1 MHIPFVDLKAQ
12 YRAHRTEIDAA
23 IAAVIDGTAFI
34 RGKFVADFE
43 KAYAEKYGAKH
54 CVSCGNGT
62 DAIFITLKMLGVGAG
77 DEVITTSNSWIASS
91 ETITLTGA
99 RVVFVDVEDD
109 CYDLDASKIEAAI
122 TPRTKAILPV
132 HLLGQPAQ
140 MDVIMDIAQ
149 RRGLHVVEDCA
160 QAHFATF
167 GGRRVGTFGIAGT
180 FSFYPGKNLG
190 AYGDAGAIIT
200 DDDALAEKVRM
211 FANHGAD
218 RVNKHEHLMEGVCSR
233 LDGLQAAILSAKL
246 PHIDAWT
253 RSRQERAATYDEL
266 LGGVAEVIAPKI
278 RAGAT
283 HVFHNYVLRA
293 QRRDELQAFLKENG
307 VETTRHYP
315 VPLPFLKAYEYLGH
329 TAADFPVVTRHSREI
344 ISLPIYPELTARTA
358 APRRGEDQRFLCSQI
373 KSSSPLRPSA

>member
-91 ETITLTGA
+91 ETITQTGA

-109 CYDLDASKIEAAI
+109 CYDLDAAKIEAAI

-140 MDVIMDIAQ
+140 MDVIMDIAK
-149 RRGLHVVEDCA
+149 RHNLPVVEDCA
-160 QAHFATF
+160 QAHFATL

-200 DDDALAEKVRM
+200 DDDTLAEKVRM

-253 RSRQERAATYDEL
+253 KGRQERAATYDRL
-266 LGGVAEVIAPKI
+266 LGGVAEVVPPKI
-278 RAGAT
+278 RPGAT

-293 QRRDELQAFLKENG
+293 QRRNELQTFLKENG

-329 TAADFPVVTRHSREI
+329 TPADFPVVTQHSREI
-344 ISLPIYPELTARTA
+344 ISLPVYPELTGEQQHYVAEKIKAFYAR
-358 APRRGEDQRFLCSQI
+358 
-373 KSSSPLRPSA
+373 K

>member
-1 MHIPFVDLKAQ
+1 MNPIPFVDLKAQ
-12 YRAHRTEIDAA
+12 YRAIKSEVDAA
-23 IAAVIDGTAFI
+23 VASVIADTAFI
-34 RGKFVADFE
+34 RGKFVTDFE
-43 KAYAEKYGAKH
+43 NAYAAKYGVKH

-62 DAIFITLKMLGVGAG
+62 DAIFITLKMLGIGAG
-77 DEVITTSNSWIASS
+77 DEVITTSNSWIAST

-140 MDVIMDIAQ
+140 MDVIMDLA
-149 RRGLHVVEDCA
+149 RRHHLAVVEDCA
-160 QAHFATF
+160 QAHFAEF
-167 GGRRVGTFGIAGT
+167 DGRRVGTFGIAGT

-190 AYGDAGAIIT
+190 AYGDAGAIVT
-200 DDDALAEKVRM
+200 DDDGLAEKVRM

-253 RSRQERAATYDEL
+253 RARRERAAGYDQL
-266 LGGVAEVIAPKI
+266 LAGIPEITTPKV
-278 RAGAT
+278 RPGAT
-283 HVFHNYVLRA
+283 HVYHNYVIRA
-293 QRRDELQAFLKENG
+293 ARRDALQVFLKEQG
-307 VETTRHYP
+307 IETTRHYP
-315 VPLPFLKAYEYLGH
+315 TPLPFLKAYEYLGH
-329 TAADFPVVTRHSREI
+329 TPADFPVVAQHSREI
-344 ISLPIYPELTARTA
+344 LSLPIYPELTAEQQRSVA
-358 APRRGEDQRFLCSQI
+358 DSIRGFYAVN
-373 KSSSPLRPSA
+373 SP

>member
-12 YRAHRTEIDAA
+12 YRAHKSEIDSA
-23 IAAVIDGTAFI
+23 ISGVIDGTAFI

-43 KAYAEKYGAKH
+43 KAYAEKYGVKH

-62 DAIFITLKMLGVGAG
+62 DAIFITLKMLGIGAG

-91 ETITLTGA
+91 ETITMTGA

-109 CYDLDASKIEAAI
+109 YYDLDAAKIEAAI

-140 MDVIMDIAQ
+140 MDVIMEIAV
-149 RRGLHVVEDCA
+149 RHGLHVVEDCA

-167 GGRRVGTFGIAGT
+167 AGRLVGTMGIAGT

-190 AYGDAGAIIT
+190 AYGDAGAIVT
-200 DDDALAEKVRM
+200 DDDMLAEKVRM

-233 LDGLQAAILSAKL
+233 LDGLQAAILFAKL
-246 PHIDAWT
+246 PHIDSWT
-253 RSRQERAATYDEL
+253 SARQERAANYDEL
-266 LGGVAEVIAPKI
+266 LRGVSEVITPKI
-278 RAGAT
+278 RPGAT

-293 QRRDELQAFLKENG
+293 HRRDELQVFLKENG

-329 TAADFPVVTRHSREI
+329 APADFPVVTQHSREI
-344 ISLPIYPELTARTA
+344 ISLPVYPELS
-358 APRRGEDQRFLCSQI
+358 GEQQLYIVDKIQEFYAHR
-373 KSSSPLRPSA
+373 

>member
-1 MHIPFVDLKAQ
+1 MNPIPFVDLKAQ
-12 YRAHRTEIDAA
+12 YCAIKSEVDAA
-23 IAAVIDGTAFI
+23 IASVIADTAFI
-34 RGKFVADFE
+34 RGKFVTDFE
-43 KAYAEKYGAKH
+43 KAYAAKYGVKH

-62 DAIFITLKMLGVGAG
+62 DAIFITLKMLGIGAG
-77 DEVITTSNSWIASS
+77 DEVITTSNSWIAST

-140 MDVIMDIAQ
+140 MDVIMDLA
-149 RRGLHVVEDCA
+149 RRHHLAVVEDCA
-160 QAHFATF
+160 QAHFAEF
-167 GGRRVGTFGIAGT
+167 DGRRVGTFGIAGT

-190 AYGDAGAIIT
+190 AYGDAGAIVT
-200 DDDALAEKVRM
+200 DDDGLAEKVRM

-253 RSRQERAATYDEL
+253 RARRERAAGYDQL
-266 LGGVAEVIAPKI
+266 LAGIPEITTPKV
-278 RAGAT
+278 RPGAT
-283 HVFHNYVLRA
+283 HVYHNYVIRA
-293 QRRDELQAFLKENG
+293 ARRDALQVFLKEQG
-307 VETTRHYP
+307 IETTRHYP
-315 VPLPFLKAYEYLGH
+315 TPLPFLKAYEYLGH
-329 TAADFPVVTRHSREI
+329 TPADFPVVAQHSREI
-344 ISLPIYPELTARTA
+344 LSLPIYPELTAEQQRSVTDSI
-358 APRRGEDQRFLCSQI
+358 RGFYAV
-373 KSSSPLRPSA
+373 SSP

>member
-12 YRAHRTEIDAA
+12 YRAHKTDIDAA
-23 IAAVIDGTAFI
+23 IAAVIESTAFI

-43 KAYAEKYGAKH
+43 KAYAEKYGVKH

-62 DAIFITLKMLGVGAG
+62 DAIFITLKMLGIGAG

-91 ETITLTGA
+91 ETISLTGA
-99 RVVFVDVEDD
+99 RPVFVDVEDD
-109 CYDLDASKIEAAI
+109 CYDLDAAQVAAAI

-140 MDVIMDIAQ
+140 MDAIMETARQ
-149 RRGLHVVEDCA
+149 HGLPVVEDCA

-167 GGRRVGTFGIAGT
+167 GGRLVGTFGIAGT

-218 RVNKHEHLMEGVCSR
+218 RVNKHDHLMEGVCSR

-246 PHIDAWT
+246 PHLDAWT
-253 RSRQERAATYDEL
+253 RSRQERAAKYDGL
-266 LGGVAEVIAPKI
+266 LGGIAEIITPKI

-315 VPLPFLKAYEYLGH
+315 VPLPFLKAYAYLGH
-329 TAADFPVVTRHSREI
+329 TPADFPVVARHSREI
-344 ISLPIYPELTARTA
+344 ISLPVYPELTDEQQHHVTETIRRFYAR
-358 APRRGEDQRFLCSQI
+358 
-373 KSSSPLRPSA
+373 K

>member
-23 IAAVIDGTAFI
+23 IASVIDGTAFI

-43 KAYAEKYGAKH
+43 KAYAEKYGVKH

-62 DAIFITLKMLGVGAG
+62 DAIFITLKMLGIGPG
-77 DEVITTSNSWIASS
+77 DEVITTSNSWIAST

-99 RVVFVDVEDD
+99 KVVFVDVEDD
-109 CYDLDASKIEAAI
+109 CYDLDATKIEAAI

-140 MDVIMDIAQ
+140 MDVIMEIAQ

-167 GGRRVGTFGIAGT
+167 GGRKVGTFGIAGT

-246 PHIDAWT
+246 PHLDAWT
-253 RSRQERAATYDEL
+253 RARQERAAAYDEL
-266 LGGVAEVIAPKI
+266 LGGVAEVRTPKI

-293 QRRDELQAFLKENG
+293 QRRDELQVFLKEQG

-315 VPLPFLKAYEYLGH
+315 VPLPFLKAYAYLGH
-329 TAADFPVVTRHSREI
+329 TPADFPVVAQHSHEI
-344 ISLPIYPELTARTA
+344 ISLPVYPELSADQQRSVADKIKAFYAR
-358 APRRGEDQRFLCSQI
+358 
-373 KSSSPLRPSA
+373 K

>member
-12 YRAHRTEIDAA
+12 YRAHRAEIDAA
-23 IAAVIDGTAFI
+23 IAAVIEGTAFI

-43 KAYAEKYGAKH
+43 KAYAEKYGVKH

-62 DAIFITLKMLGVGAG
+62 DAIFITLKMLGIGAG

-109 CYDLDASKIEAAI
+109 CYDLDASQIEARI

-140 MDVIMDIAQ
+140 MDVIMDIA
-149 RRGLHVVEDCA
+149 RRHSLAVVEDCA

-167 GGRRVGTFGIAGT
+167 DGRRVGTFGIAGT

-190 AYGDAGAIIT
+190 AYGDAGAVVT
-200 DDDALAEKVRM
+200 DDDALAERVRM

-233 LDGLQAAILSAKL
+233 LDGMQAAILSAKL

-253 RSRQERAATYDEL
+253 LARQEKAARYDQL
-266 LGGVAEVIAPKI
+266 LAGIPEIITPKV
-278 RAGAT
+278 RPGAT
-283 HVFHNYVLRA
+283 HVYHNYVIRA
-293 QRRDELQAFLKENG
+293 SRRDALQDFLKAQG
-307 VETTRHYP
+307 IETTRHYP
-315 VPLPFLKAYEYLGH
+315 TPLPFLKAYAYLGH
-329 TAADFPVVTRHSREI
+329 TAADFPVVARHSREI
-344 ISLPIYPELTARTA
+344 LSLPVYPELTGEQQQYVADSVRAFYAGSAVTA
-358 APRRGEDQRFLCSQI
+358 P
-373 KSSSPLRPSA
+373 

>member
-12 YRAHRTEIDAA
+12 YRAHRAEIDAA
-23 IAAVIDGTAFI
+23 IAAVIGETAFI
-34 RGKFVADFE
+34 RGKYVADFE
-43 KAYAEKYGAKH
+43 KAYAEKYGVKH

-62 DAIFITLKMLGVGAG
+62 DAIFITLKMLGVGPG
-77 DEVITTSNSWIASS
+77 DEVITTSNSWIAST

-99 RVVFVDVEDD
+99 KVVFVDVEDD
-109 CYDLDASKIEAAI
+109 CYDLDATKIEAAI

-140 MDVIMDIAQ
+140 MDVIMEIAQ

-167 GGRRVGTFGIAGT
+167 GGRRVGTVGIAGT

-246 PHIDAWT
+246 PHLDAWT
-253 RSRQERAATYDEL
+253 RARQEKAARYDEL
-266 LGGVAEVIAPKI
+266 LGGIAEVRTPKI

-293 QRRDELQAFLKENG
+293 QRRDELQTFLKDKG
-307 VETTRHYP
+307 IDTTRHYP
-315 VPLPFLKAYEYLGH
+315 VPLPFLKAYAYLGH
-329 TAADFPVVTRHSREI
+329 TPADFPVVARHSREI
-344 ISLPIYPELTARTA
+344 LSLPVYPELT
-358 APRRGEDQRFLCSQI
+358 EEQQRCVADSIREFYSGPVA
-373 KSSSPLRPSA
+373 SSP

>member
-1 MHIPFVDLKAQ
+1 MQIPFVDLKAQ
-12 YRAHRTEIDAA
+12 YRAHRAEIDAA
-23 IAAVIDGTAFI
+23 IAAVMDGTAFI
-34 RGKFVADFE
+34 RGKYVADFE
-43 KAYAEKYGAKH
+43 KAYAEKYGVKH

-91 ETITLTGA
+91 ETITQTGA

-167 GGRRVGTFGIAGT
+167 AGRRVGTFGIAGT

-190 AYGDAGAIIT
+190 AYGDAGAIVT
-200 DDDALAEKVRM
+200 DDAALAEKVRM

-253 RSRQERAATYDEL
+253 HSRQERAARYDAL
-266 LGGVAEVIAPKI
+266 LAGVTEVATPKI
-278 RAGAT
+278 RPGAT

-293 QRRDELQAFLKENG
+293 QRRDELQTFLKENG
-307 VETTRHYP
+307 IDTTRHYP

-329 TAADFPVVTRHSREI
+329 TPADFPIVTRHSQEI
-344 ISLPIYPELTARTA
+344 ISLPVYPELTDEQQAYVA
-358 APRRGEDQRFLCSQI
+358 AKIREFYE
-373 KSSSPLRPSA
+373 

>member
-12 YRAHRTEIDAA
+12 YRAYKAAIDAA
-23 IAAVIDGTAFI
+23 IASVIENTAFI
-34 RGKFVADFE
+34 RGTFVSAFE
-43 KAYAEKYGAKH
+43 KAYAAKYGVKH

-62 DAIFITLKMLGVGAG
+62 DAIFITLKMLGIGAG

-91 ETITLTGA
+91 ETISLTGA
-99 RVVFVDVEDD
+99 RPVFVDVEDD
-109 CYDLDASKIEAAI
+109 CYDLDAARVAAAV

-140 MDVIMDIAQ
+140 MDVIIQIAQ
-149 RRGLHVVEDCA
+149 RHGLHVVEDCA

-233 LDGLQAAILSAKL
+233 LDGLQAGILSAKL

-253 RSRQERAATYDEL
+253 RSRQERAARYDHL
-266 LGGVAEVIAPKI
+266 LGGVAEVITPKI
-278 RAGAT
+278 RPGAT

-293 QRRDELQAFLKENG
+293 QRRDELQVFLKERG

-315 VPLPFLKAYEYLGH
+315 VPLPFLKAYAHLGH
-329 TAADFPVVTRHSREI
+329 TPADFPVVARHSGEI
-344 ISLPIYPELTARTA
+344 ISLPIYPELS
-358 APRRGEDQRFLCSQI
+358 EDQQRYVTETIREFYAR
-373 KSSSPLRPSA
+373 K

>member
-1 MHIPFVDLKAQ
+1 MNPIPFVDLKAQ
-12 YRAHRTEIDAA
+12 YRAIKSEVDAA
-23 IAAVIDGTAFI
+23 IASVIADTAFI
-34 RGKFVADFE
+34 RGKFVTDFE
-43 KAYAEKYGAKH
+43 KAYAAKYGVKH

-62 DAIFITLKMLGVGAG
+62 DAIFITLKMLGIGAG
-77 DEVITTSNSWIASS
+77 DEVITTSNSWIAST

-140 MDVIMDIAQ
+140 MDVIMDLA
-149 RRGLHVVEDCA
+149 RRHSLAVVEDCA
-160 QAHFATF
+160 QAHFAEF
-167 GGRRVGTFGIAGT
+167 DGRRVGTFGIAGT

-190 AYGDAGAIIT
+190 AYGDAGAIVT
-200 DDDALAEKVRM
+200 DDDGLAEKVRM

-253 RSRQERAATYDEL
+253 SARRERAAGYDQL
-266 LGGVAEVIAPKI
+266 LAGIPEITTPKV
-278 RAGAT
+278 RPGAT
-283 HVFHNYVLRA
+283 HVYHNYVIRA
-293 QRRDELQAFLKENG
+293 ARRDALQVFLKEQG
-307 VETTRHYP
+307 IETTRHYP
-315 VPLPFLKAYEYLGH
+315 TPLPFLKAYEYLGH
-329 TAADFPVVTRHSREI
+329 TPADFPVVAQHSREI
-344 ISLPIYPELTARTA
+344 LSLPIYPELTAEQQRSVA
-358 APRRGEDQRFLCSQI
+358 DSIRGFYAV
-373 KSSSPLRPSA
+373 SSP

>member
-1 MHIPFVDLKAQ
+1 MNPIPFVDLKAQ
-12 YRAHRTEIDAA
+12 YRAIKSEVDAA
-23 IAAVIDGTAFI
+23 IASVIADTAFI
-34 RGKFVADFE
+34 RGRFVTDFE
-43 KAYAEKYGAKH
+43 KAYAAKYGVKH

-62 DAIFITLKMLGVGAG
+62 DAIFITLKMLGIGAG
-77 DEVITTSNSWIASS
+77 DEVITTSNSWIAST

-140 MDVIMDIAQ
+140 MDVIMDLA
-149 RRGLHVVEDCA
+149 RRHHLAVVEDCA
-160 QAHFATF
+160 QAHFAEF
-167 GGRRVGTFGIAGT
+167 DGRRVGTFGIAGT

-190 AYGDAGAIIT
+190 AYGDAGAIVT
-200 DDDALAEKVRM
+200 DDDGLAEKVRM

-253 RSRQERAATYDEL
+253 RARRERAAGYDQL
-266 LGGVAEVIAPKI
+266 LAGIPEVTTPKV
-278 RAGAT
+278 RPGAT
-283 HVFHNYVLRA
+283 HVYHNYVIRA
-293 QRRDELQAFLKENG
+293 ARRDALQVFLKEQG
-307 VETTRHYP
+307 IETTRHYP
-315 VPLPFLKAYEYLGH
+315 TPLPFLKAYEYLGH
-329 TAADFPVVTRHSREI
+329 TPADFPVVAQHSREI
-344 ISLPIYPELTARTA
+344 LSLPIYPELTAEQQRSVA
-358 APRRGEDQRFLCSQI
+358 DSIRGFYAVN
-373 KSSSPLRPSA
+373 SP